1 MAGAPRAAGRLFSQA
16 RALGSR
22 ARRHAAARRETC
34 MIYNLPMDRQLA
46 YSRQVRA
53 PFIAKLR
60 GSARGNRGA
69 AYAQMAS
76 SSSNVNDVQRQVDE
90 VKGVMCAPLLSS
102 PVSAPAVLSRA
113 RHPAPA
119 SAVQA
124 AERRHHAAEPRQ
136 DGGAREQVGRPRQ
149 PGQDVRRLAH
159 HAHPSA
165 GPPACFRPL
174 HRLATRLAGFTSPP
188 RTQGG

>member
-34 MIYNLPMDRQLA
+34 MIYADGPAASLLPTGAR
-46 YSRQVRA
+46 

-60 GSARGNRGA
+60 GSARQRGA